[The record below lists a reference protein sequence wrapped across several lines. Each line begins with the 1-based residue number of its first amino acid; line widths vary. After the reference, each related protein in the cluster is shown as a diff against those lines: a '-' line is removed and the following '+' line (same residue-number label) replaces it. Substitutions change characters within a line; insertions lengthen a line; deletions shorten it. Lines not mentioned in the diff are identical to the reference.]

1 MKDLLNISLIQ
12 FDSVW
17 EDKQLN
23 MRRAESFIKNI
34 PFAQDMVI
42 FPEMFLTGFSMDVN
56 GISESMDGE
65 MVRWMKQL
73 SKDLN
78 TNIIGSIPIIENSH
92 YYNRLLIV
100 TADNQL
106 YWYDKRHLFR
116 MGGELQFYSGGKTK
130 ILFEWG
136 GWTLLPLVCYDL
148 RFPVWSRNR
157 NLEYNILLY
166 VANWPAPRNDAF
178 LALLKARAIENSCY
192 VIGVNRVGT
201 DGNNINYL
209 GNSVVFDAK
218 GNIIA
223 GMVENKE
230 TIINFTLSLN
240 DLHLYRQKF
249 PVHLDGDD
257 FEIRNG

>member
-1 MKDLLNISLIQ
+1 MKDLINISLVQ
-12 FDSVW
+12 FDPVW

-23 MRRAESFIKNI
+23 MRRAEKIVEKV
-34 PFAQDMVI
+34 PFAQDMII
-42 FPEMFLTGFSMDVN
+42 FPEMFLTGFSMDVSR
-56 GISESMDGE
+56 ISESMDGE
-65 MVRWMKQL
+65 MVKWMIQL

-78 TNIIGSIPIIENSH
+78 TNIVGSIPILENNH

-100 TADNQL
+100 SSDNQMF
-106 YWYDKRHLFR
+106 WYDKRHLFR
-116 MGGELQFYSGGKTK
+116 MGGELQHYSQGKTK
-130 ILFEWG
+130 ILFEWE

-201 DGNNINYL
+201 DGNNINYI

-218 GNIIA
+218 GNVIA
-223 GMVENKE
+223 GMIENEE
-230 TIINFTLSLN
+230 TVINFTLSLN
-240 DLHLYRQKF
+240 ELHLYRQKF

-257 FEIRNG
+257 FEIKNR